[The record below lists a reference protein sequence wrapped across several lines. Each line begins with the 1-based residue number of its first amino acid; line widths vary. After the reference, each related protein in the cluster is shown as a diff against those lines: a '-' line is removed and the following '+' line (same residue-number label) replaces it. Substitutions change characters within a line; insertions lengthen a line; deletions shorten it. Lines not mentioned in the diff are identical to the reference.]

1 MLKTDILLQLC
12 LAFSIVD
19 LFEFACLL
27 QKFDT
32 ISFPPPTKM
41 DLKSPKSPG
50 WKNKF
55 ETLTRRRPRDDQDDI
70 MAELDIMTEN
80 LRQIEVHILLEH
92 LRKKSISFI
101 GIGHEKLQTFFIDD
115 TINKEI
121 IFCFQPRGLQSKG
134 GEPQNICTYIFL
146 YLSR

>member
-1 MLKTDILLQLC
+1 MSSKKP
-12 LAFSIVD
+12 LAD
-19 LFEFACLL
+19 LFEFVCLL

-32 ISFPPPTKM
+32 IYRFPPPTKM

-80 LRQIEVHILLEH
+80 LRQIEVHILWKQ
-92 LRKKSISFI
+92 LRKKS
-101 GIGHEKLQTFFIDD
+101 
-115 TINKEI
+115 
-121 IFCFQPRGLQSKG
+121 
-134 GEPQNICTYIFL
+134 
-146 YLSR
+146 